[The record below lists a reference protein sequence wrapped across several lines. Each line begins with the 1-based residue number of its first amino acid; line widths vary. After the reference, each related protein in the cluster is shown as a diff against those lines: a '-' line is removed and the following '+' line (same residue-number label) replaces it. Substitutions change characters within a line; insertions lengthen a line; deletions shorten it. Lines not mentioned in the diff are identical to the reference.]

1 MGSGC
6 GTVASDTRDLRFD
19 SSHWQILFNINCST
33 ETMLKRP
40 KRRKKRPG
48 MGQFLKQLIL
58 ILKYEPHF
66 YYAAV
71 ASEVAGKVL
80 LEHQK
85 NVGSISKLLLECVL
99 LPNHC

>member
-1 MGSGC
+1 
-6 GTVASDTRDLRFD
+6 
-19 SSHWQILFNINCST
+19 
-33 ETMLKRP
+33 
-40 KRRKKRPG
+40 